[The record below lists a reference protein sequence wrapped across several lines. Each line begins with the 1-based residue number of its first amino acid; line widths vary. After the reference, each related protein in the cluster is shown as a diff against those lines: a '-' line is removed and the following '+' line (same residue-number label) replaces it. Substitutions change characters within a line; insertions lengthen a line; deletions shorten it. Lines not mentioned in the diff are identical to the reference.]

1 METVNLRTHSVYIAL
16 LIICLLVTL
25 LGGCSS
31 RTEGKYV
38 LDVYTRSDAC
48 GAADTWAKY
57 LGNYSQEDL
66 KGTGVYGD
74 PGLAEAV
81 KKDRLSIG
89 YTNLNYAYD
98 MTTDKQISGLRVI
111 PIDLNENGQID
122 ADEDFYAN
130 KTLLT
135 GAIATGRYP
144 SPPARDENLVTKGEF
159 RGIAEEFVRWILTD
173 GQKYCSEVGYIA
185 LSAEEVEN
193 ELTKL
198 GNAEPETGFEGRIA
212 ISGAWALYPMMV
224 RWTEEFQKVH
234 PGVSFDLSAGGA
246 GKGMA
251 DALGNMVDIGMVSR
265 EIYAAEIENGAFW
278 VSVTRDAVVPVVNA
292 DNPVLEELL
301 TKGVERQTFADIWIV
316 GNVTDW
322 SDVIR

>member
-1 METVNLRTHSVYIAL
+1 VRRVYLVL
-16 LIICLLVTL
+16 LIICLLMTL

-38 LDVYTRSDAC
+38 LNVYTRSDAC

-74 PGLAEAV
+74 PGLAGAV

-122 ADEDFYAN
+122 ADEDFYAD

-144 SPPARDENLVTKGEF
+144 SPPARDENLVTKDEF
-159 RGIAEEFVRWILTD
+159 RGIAKEFVRWILTD
-173 GQKYCSEVGYIA
+173 GQEYCSEVGYIA
-185 LSAEEVEN
+185 LSKEKVEN

-198 GNAEPETGFEGRIA
+198 GNAEPETKFEGRIT

-251 DALGNMVDIGMVSR
+251 DALGSMVDIGMVSR
-265 EIYAAEIENGAFW
+265 EIYSAEIENGAFW

-301 TKGVERQTFADIWIV
+301 TKGVKRQTFADIWIA